1 MKRRYRIDIM
11 SNKGSNFCYKKINTY
26 LEENRCLREKINNM
40 QAINRHNEHSFKKQ
54 QEHVV
59 TMTRQYRLVCEKLGI
74 SPSLNFSRAEEL
86 DKIITTKKKTSS
98 RAPEEI
104 AQDFEEA
111 YNTKDSNS
119 LYKKVQ
125 IKGDRSSSVKSVKI

>member
-1 MKRRYRIDIM
+1 
-11 SNKGSNFCYKKINTY
+11 
-26 LEENRCLREKINNM
+26 M

-74 SPSLNFSRAEEL
+74 SASLNFSRAEEL
-86 DKIITTKKKTSS
+86 DKILAKRKVN

-104 AQDFEEA
+104 AQDFDEVE
-111 YNTKDSNS
+111 
-119 LYKKVQ
+119 
-125 IKGDRSSSVKSVKI
+125 